1 MLPLNYYLMLHL
13 HITLQQ
19 HVMDRGTTQLPLLP
33 VTGSKNKFRGGLL
46 LLLLP
51 LAPPSLILLPQI
63 CMGGLGGLH
72 YISSGRRARAPRPPH
87 R

>member
-33 VTGSKNKFRGGLL
+33 VTGSKNKFRGGL
-46 LLLLP
+46 
-51 LAPPSLILLPQI
+51 APPP
-63 CMGGLGGLH
+63 
-72 YISSGRRARAPRPPH
+72 SSSSPSFPHSPSSNLYGRLRGATLYFQR
-87 R
+87 

>member
-46 LLLLP
+46 L
-51 LAPPSLILLPQI
+51 ILLPQI